1 MNRCASLA
9 LLALIALA
17 GCSGGGTAP
26 SPASPAQLQSQ
37 SLSTSSAN
45 ANFQFS
51 AYSVPVVSDDPALQS
66 AQSSTSG
73 TRNTQ
78 ESYGGIPGQ
87 ALLIDATKFPAG
99 SQANFAISSVSAV
112 ANGVTYPIVQFAVP
126 VIINVLNY
134 QSNALLLGAG
144 IVPEIQYSGVQYV
157 IDPKLSSVVLNG
169 KTYPMSFGTTSSST
183 FTPIANGMAALYFP
197 DPVNAA
203 TTQPNFLVDFNAA
216 TWITI
221 SNGVA
226 DVVPSGSGTVLSE
239 AAVIQGTILN
249 KAGGPVSGAIVSAY
263 GPDGIIVNSSPSAS
277 DGTFAIHAISGN
289 GYSLVVW
296 NTYAPVSSI
305 ITNQATGN
313 DPVGWNVQG
322 PTVTVPAGYSVNVG
336 TIKD

>member
-1 MNRCASLA
+1 MNRCATLA

-78 ESYGGIPGQ
+78 
-87 ALLIDATKFPAG
+87 
-99 SQANFAISSVSAV
+99 ANFAISSVSAV

-126 VIINVLNY
+126 VIINVLDY

>member
-1 MNRCASLA
+1 MNRCAAVA
-9 LLALIALA
+9 LIALIALA
-17 GCSGGGTAP
+17 GCSGSGTTP
-26 SPASPAQLQSQ
+26 SPVSPAQADSN
-37 SLSTSSAN
+37 SA
-45 ANFQFS
+45 FQFS
-51 AYSVPVVSDDPALQS
+51 AYQVPVVSDDPALQS
-66 AQSSTSG
+66 AQTSSAGS
-73 TRNTQ
+73 RNVE

-87 ALLIDATKFPAG
+87 ALIIDGTNFPAG

-112 ANGVTYPIVQFAVP
+112 ANGVTYPIVQFLVP
-126 VIINVLNY
+126 VVINVLNF
-134 QSNALLLGAG
+134 QNNALLLGAG
-144 IVPEIQYSGVQYV
+144 IVPKIQYSGVQYV
-157 IDPKLSSVVLNG
+157 IDPKMSSVVING

-226 DVVPSGSGTVLSE
+226 DVVPQGSGTVLSE

-263 GPDGIIVNSSPSAS
+263 GPNGIIVNSAPSSSTGA
-277 DGTFAIHAISGN
+277 FAIHAISGN

-313 DPVGWNVQG
+313 DPVGWTVQG
-322 PTVTVPAGYSVNVG
+322 PTVTVPAGYTVNVG
-336 TIKD
+336 TIRD